1 MTEIEGAKERS
12 LFVHRPNTSRERIRD
27 FLFRSQEPP
36 SLAKSHDEPSLELRK
51 GEPFPFVIAIIPAY
65 NEELSIVKTIEGL
78 RDQSRHAVEII
89 VLADNCTDETVG
101 LALAEGV
108 SVVETVGN
116 SAGKAGGLNFLL
128 AQLLP
133 MLDEKDCILVMDA
146 DTVLSPRFI
155 EATVRQLTIQTE
167 RPIGGV
173 GGIFLADDDE
183 WNLVRQLQA
192 NEYTRYRRR
201 LGRRKGRALVLT
213 GTGTIFLVKVL
224 REVAASRIAGRL
236 PDPGKGRAVYDVS
249 ALTEDNEL
257 SICIKSL
264 GYRILSPKQCTVAT
278 AMMPT
283 WFSLYKQRRRWQ
295 RGALENLIA
304 HRVNRHTAPYIA
316 RQLMTYLGVFFLPF
330 YLYTLTISLVTNS
343 NINFLQP
350 LWILVALVYVF
361 EQTFSVRKGGWRAIL
376 LSLSVLPELA
386 LNIFLDVVYI
396 ASFDGALFAE
406 DEAWGRMRHLSKLD
420 MEKNGKP
427 HETVMRNQIPSLY
440 GTHKSRMT
448 RKQYF
453 IPNSIIFA
461 LVAVFSVATLLPI
474 YSLQTAWNI
483 ISVYVVIGFVATLGR
498 LIPVRTS

>member
-1 MTEIEGAKERS
+1 
-12 LFVHRPNTSRERIRD
+12 
-27 FLFRSQEPP
+27 
-36 SLAKSHDEPSLELRK
+36 
-51 GEPFPFVIAIIPAY
+51 
-65 NEELSIVKTIEGL
+65 
-78 RDQSRHAVEII
+78 
-89 VLADNCTDETVG
+89 
-101 LALAEGV
+101 
-108 SVVETVGN
+108 
-116 SAGKAGGLNFLL
+116 
-128 AQLLP
+128 
-133 MLDEKDCILVMDA
+133 
-146 DTVLSPRFI
+146 
-155 EATVRQLTIQTE
+155 
-167 RPIGGV
+167 
-173 GGIFLADDDE
+173 
-183 WNLVRQLQA
+183 
-192 NEYTRYRRR
+192 
-201 LGRRKGRALVLT
+201 
-213 GTGTIFLVKVL
+213 
-224 REVAASRIAGRL
+224 
-236 PDPGKGRAVYDVS
+236 
-249 ALTEDNEL
+249 
-257 SICIKSL
+257 
-264 GYRILSPKQCTVAT
+264 
-278 AMMPT
+278 
-283 WFSLYKQRRRWQ
+283 
-295 RGALENLIA
+295 
-304 HRVNRHTAPYIA
+304 
-316 RQLMTYLGVFFLPF
+316 MTYLGVFFLPF

-376 LSLSVLPELA
+376 LSLSILPELA
-386 LNIFLDVVYI
+386 LNIFLNVVYI